1 MKPRD
6 KTSMSLA
13 PIAGDEHRRSSLQL
27 ENRRFTYED
36 LEMMTNNFQRVIGR
50 GGFGYVY
57 EGFLEDG
64 TQVAVKMRSQSS
76 NQGAK
81 EFLTEVAISFYFS
94 DACNS

>member
-1 MKPRD
+1 M
-6 KTSMSLA
+6 A
-13 PIAGDEHRRSSLQL
+13 ADEHRLSSLRL

-36 LEMMTNNFQRVIGR
+36 LEMITDSFKRVIGR

-64 TQVAVKMRSQSS
+64 TQVAVKMRSRSS

-81 EFLTEVAISFYFS
+81 EFLTEVRYSRLFQTHAYAIRMEI
-94 DACNS
+94 N

>member
-1 MKPRD
+1 MKPGRGTAS
-6 KTSMSLA
+6 TSPA
-13 PIAGDEHRRSSLQL
+13 PAAGDDEHRRNSLRL

-36 LEMMTNNFQRVIGR
+36 LEMVTSNFQRVIGR
-50 GGFGYVY
+50 GGFGDVY

-81 EFLTEVAISFYFS
+81 EFLTEVRYI
-94 DACNS
+94 